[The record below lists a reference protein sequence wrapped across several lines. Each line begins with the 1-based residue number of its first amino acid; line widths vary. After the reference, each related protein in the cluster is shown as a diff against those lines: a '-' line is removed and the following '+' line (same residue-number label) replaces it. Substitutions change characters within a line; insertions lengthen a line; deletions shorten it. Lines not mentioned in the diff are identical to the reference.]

1 MVTNKHRTYVPH
13 PTDYGNPV
21 GVMYTA
27 DEEEP
32 NAAHMNG
39 RCREHLWFHVDAMQG
54 GYGPITSLRTL
65 LAFSARA

>member
-1 MVTNKHRTYVPH
+1 MVTNKHRTNVPH
-13 PTDYGNPV
+13 PTDGGNPV

-32 NAAHMNG
+32 NAAHMTG

-54 GYGPITSLRTL
+54 PVTSLRTL
-65 LAFSARA
+65 LASSARA